1 MKVLRI
7 PCFILLLLLVFSLC
21 NSTAVSSRCHDW
33 ATQIDTI
40 DQNAEA
46 QRWSAAADGLESLY
60 RDWTDCQT
68 WFHVVIEHKEIDT
81 AEALLQRCRVLCQEE
96 DDVEF
101 RASLSDLRAQLML
114 LDEMERVSIKNIL

>member
-7 PCFILLLLLVFSLC
+7 PCFILLLLLVISLF
-21 NSTAVSSRCHDW
+21 NSSAVSQRCHDW
-33 ATQIDTI
+33 TSQLDTI
-40 DQNAEA
+40 DQNANTKHWKDASDE
-46 QRWSAAADGLESLY
+46 LETLY
-60 RDWTDCQT
+60 ENWNACQT
-68 WFHVVIEHKEIDT
+68 WFHVVIEHEEIDM

-101 RASLSDLRAQLML
+101 RATLADLRSQLML

>member
-1 MKVLRI
+1 MKVFRI

-21 NSTAVSSRCHDW
+21 NSNAVSSHCRDW
-33 ATQIDTI
+33 TLQIDAI

-46 QRWSAAADGLESLY
+46 QGWSAAADGLESLY
-60 RDWTDCQT
+60 RDWSDCQT
-68 WFHVVIEHKEIDT
+68 WFHVVIEHREIDT
-81 AEALLQRCRVLCQEE
+81 AEALLQRCRVLCDEE
-96 DDVEF
+96 DAVEF

>member
-1 MKVLRI
+1 MKVFRI

-21 NSTAVSSRCHDW
+21 NSNAVSSRCRDW
-33 ATQIDTI
+33 TSQIDTI

-46 QRWSAAADGLESLY
+46 QGWSAAAHGLESLY
-60 RDWTDCQT
+60 RDWSDCQT
-68 WFHVVIEHKEIDT
+68 WFHVVIEHREIDT
-81 AEALLQRCRVLCQEE
+81 AEALLQRCRVLCDEE
-96 DDVEF
+96 DAVEF

>member
-1 MKVLRI
+1 MKVFRI

-21 NSTAVSSRCHDW
+21 NSNAVSSRCRDW
-33 ATQIDTI
+33 TSQIDAI

-46 QRWSAAADGLESLY
+46 QGWSAAAHGLESLY
-60 RDWTDCQT
+60 RDWSDCQT
-68 WFHVVIEHKEIDT
+68 WFHVVIEHREIDT
-81 AEALLQRCRVLCQEE
+81 AEALLQRCRVLCDEE
-96 DDVEF
+96 NAVEF

>member
-1 MKVLRI
+1 MKVFRI

-21 NSTAVSSRCHDW
+21 NSNAVSSRCRDW
-33 ATQIDTI
+33 TSQIDAI

-46 QRWSAAADGLESLY
+46 QGWSAAADGLESLY
-60 RDWTDCQT
+60 RDWSDCQT
-68 WFHVVIEHKEIDT
+68 WFHVVIEHREIDT
-81 AEALLQRCRVLCQEE
+81 AEALLQRCRVLCDEE
-96 DDVEF
+96 DAVEF

>member
-33 ATQIDTI
+33 ATQIDAI

-46 QRWSAAADGLESLY
+46 QRWSAAADGLDAADGGLVGVLAAG
-60 RDWTDCQT
+60 RAADAL
-68 WFHVVIEHKEIDT
+68 VVGVEA
-81 AEALLQRCRVLCQEE
+81 AEQEVTVGNATPAPVDVVVAVAGIAVADKGVAALG
-96 DDVEF
+96 
-101 RASLSDLRAQLML
+101 AGAG
-114 LDEMERVSIKNIL
+114 